1 MLMRKRKKDGAR
13 RSSTG
18 IFRRASDATILTI
31 AHRLHTIA
39 DSDRILVLDDG
50 EVAEF
55 GSPAAL
61 LAADLIFA
69 SMMKKE

>member
-1 MLMRKRKKDGAR
+1 M
-13 RSSTG
+13 
-18 IFRRASDATILTI
+18 TI

-55 GSPAAL
+55 DSPAAL
-61 LAADLIFA
+61 LAADGIFA

>member
-18 IFRRASDATILTI
+18 IFRWASDATILTI

-55 GSPAAL
+55 DSPAAL
-61 LAADLIFA
+61 LAADGIFA